1 MNEQSLMRYSRQ
13 ILLTNF
19 DIEGQMNLS
28 GKHAVVIGAGGLGNI
43 AATYLVGAGVGGLS
57 IIDDD
62 EIELS
67 NLPRQVLYTEHDIG
81 KAKVQAAA
89 AQLQARNSDVTINVH
104 QLRLTADNI
113 DQYLADCDV
122 ILDCCDNFS
131 TRQIVHRWAQRHQVP
146 LVSGAAIRWEGQLVV
161 FRYDEQTAPCY
172 ECLYPDL
179 SDQQLSCNTNGIIG
193 PVVGTIGV
201 QQALSA
207 IKLLS
212 GTGAVKHGVLQLF
225 DGLSGDW
232 RSMRLSQDPEC
243 PCCGLQN
250 S

>member
-1 MNEQSLMRYSRQ
+1 MNEQSLLRYSRQ
-13 ILLTNF
+13 LLLTNF

-28 GKHAVVIGAGGLGNI
+28 GKHAVIIGAGGLGNI
-43 AATYLVGAGVGGLS
+43 AATYLVGAGVGILTL
-57 IIDDD
+57 IDDD

-67 NLPRQVLYTEHDIG
+67 NLPRQVLYTEQDVHTP
-81 KAKVQAAA
+81 KVLA
-89 AQLQARNSDVTINVH
+89 AQEHLQARNSEVQLLVH
-104 QLRLTADNI
+104 QLRLSEENI
-113 DQYLADCDV
+113 EACLSGADV

-131 TRQIVHRWAQRHQVP
+131 TRQMVHRWALRHKVP

-161 FRYDEQTAPCY
+161 FRYDEQCSPCY

-179 SDQQLSCNTNGIIG
+179 SDQQLSCNANGIIG

-212 GTGAVKHGVLQLF
+212 GKGTVKHGVLQLF

-243 PCCGLQN
+243 PCCGV
-250 S
+250 

>member
-1 MNEQSLMRYSRQ
+1 MNEQSLLRYSRQ
-13 ILLTNF
+13 LLLTNF

-28 GKHAVVIGAGGLGNI
+28 GKHAVIIGAGGLGNI
-43 AATYLVGAGVGGLS
+43 AATYLVGAGVGTLTL
-57 IIDDD
+57 IDDD

-67 NLPRQVLYTEHDIG
+67 NLPRQVLYTEQDIH
-81 KAKVQAAA
+81 KPKVQAAQE
-89 AQLQARNSDVTINVH
+89 QLQARNADVKLITH
-104 QLRLTADNI
+104 QLRLNESNMD
-113 DQYLADCDV
+113 DCLSQCDV
-122 ILDCCDNFS
+122 ILDCCDNFT
-131 TRQIVHRWAQRHQVP
+131 TRQLVHRWARVHKIP
-146 LVSGAAIRWEGQLVV
+146 LVSGAAIRWEGQLVS
-161 FRYDEQTAPCY
+161 FRYDEQDTPCY

-212 GTGAVKHGVLQLF
+212 AKGTVKHGVLQLF

-232 RSMRLSQDPEC
+232 RSMRLSHDPEC
-243 PCCGLQN
+243 PCCGAQN